1 MIASDGIPYV
11 NGKAHPR
18 GAGTFS
24 RVLGVY
30 ARERGV
36 LTLME
41 ALAKM
46 TSMPARRLAPL
57 SAGMAN
63 KGRLQAGFDADVTVF
78 DAERIADNATFAEP
92 ARRSTGIAHVLVN
105 GQFVVR
111 DGRLLEGVLAGEG
124 VRGDRIQV
132 PAAGATGQREKRRK
146 TQRVS

>member
-30 ARERGV
+30 AR
-36 LTLME
+36 E

-111 DGRLLEGVLAGEG
+111 DGQLLEGVLAGEG